1 MLLTLPSFEFSLHA
15 AYYVFFRYSFF
26 YLQLAARAAALL
38 RTRPP
43 PPPGFGSVSI
53 PKRHK
58 TGELQCFPGRCN
70 SSHHATERGQDSH
83 RVQVSEEAKHVRAV
97 IWPEGR
103 NTLGEAQPQEACE
116 ILEERHR
123 QKHPVNSQTQS
134 RILYVREI
142 EYTQASIKAEFRD
155 GRPLEQLISD
165 LHRGKVDPCTCRT
178 LELEVV
184 EYGGKYYSNDNR
196 RLYCLNKYQESVH
209 WKVKVAAKVYLFPK
223 ALERFVDRY
232 AERLQL
238 VGDDNPDIRVRGQ
251 WRRW

>member
-15 AYYVFFRYSFF
+15 AYYVFFRGSFF

-43 PPPGFGSVSI
+43 PLPGFE
-53 PKRHK
+53 

-83 RVQVSEEAKHVRAV
+83 RVQVTEEAKHVRAV
-97 IWPEGR
+97 IWPVGR
-103 NTLGEAQPQEACE
+103 KTLGEAQPQEACE

-134 RILYVREI
+134 RLLNVGEI

-155 GRPLEQLISD
+155 GRPLTQLISD
-165 LHRGKVDPCTCRT
+165 LHRGKVDPWTCRT

-184 EYGGKYYSNDNR
+184 EYGGKLKGYRPCR
-196 RLYCLNKYQESVH
+196 RPLVQKC
-209 WKVKVAAKVYLFPK
+209 VKLK
-223 ALERFVDRY
+223 
-232 AERLQL
+232 
-238 VGDDNPDIRVRGQ
+238 PDIACFFRESCVS
-251 WRRW
+251 